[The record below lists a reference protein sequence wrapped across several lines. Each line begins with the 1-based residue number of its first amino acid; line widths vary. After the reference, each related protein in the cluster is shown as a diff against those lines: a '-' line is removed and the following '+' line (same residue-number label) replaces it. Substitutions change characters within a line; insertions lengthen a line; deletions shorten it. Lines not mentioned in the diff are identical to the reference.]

1 MKNTDYLICENLSLK
16 DGKLYFAG
24 QDVAELAREYKTPLY
39 LMDADRI
46 RNRCRTYIDAANKAF
61 NGIFHI
67 MYAGKAAAFKGIYKI
82 LKEEDM
88 YIDVVSCGEMLTAK
102 EAGFPLERAY
112 FHSCNKTD
120 EDIFYGIENGVGYF
134 VVDNEEELYAIDKI
148 SKSLGKVQNILLRL
162 TPGIDPHTFSAVAT
176 GVIDSKFGF
185 GISTGMAEDILRKA
199 LELESINLC
208 GFHCHLGSQIF
219 DRQVF
224 IDGALIM
231 LEFVAMAKSK
241 YGFDTHELDLGGGIG
256 VRYLSSQEAP
266 DISDYI
272 LSLGEFL
279 KEKCKELNIK
289 LPLIGLEPGR
299 SIVADAGMTLYTV
312 GSVKKIPGY
321 SNYVS
326 VDGGMTDNVR
336 YAMYEA
342 PYTLV
347 CPEKMNEDYSMKC
360 YVVGR
365 CCESGDI
372 IQPDVM
378 LPESIKRGDLIAVFT
393 TGAYNYSMASNY
405 NRIPRPALVMLEE
418 GKASLAI
425 RRETNEDL
433 LRLDL

>member
-1 MKNTDYLICENLSLK
+1 MKNSDCLICENLSIK
-16 DGKLYFAG
+16 DGRLFFAG
-24 QDVAELAREYKTPLY
+24 QDVASLAKEYKTPLY
-39 LMDADRI
+39 LMDGDRI
-46 RNRCRTYIDAANKAF
+46 RSRCRTYIDAASGAF
-61 NGIFHI
+61 RGGFRI

-102 EAGFPLERAY
+102 AAGFPLERAY

-120 EDIFYGIENGVGYF
+120 DDIRFGIESGVGYF
-134 VVDNEEELYAIDKI
+134 VVDNEEELFVIDEI
-148 SKSLGKVQNILLRL
+148 AQSLGRVQNILLRL
-162 TPGIDPHTFSAVAT
+162 TPGIDPHTFAAVAT

-185 GISTGMAEDILRKA
+185 GISTGMAEDVLRKA
-199 LELESINLC
+199 LALKGVDLC

-224 IDGALIM
+224 IDGAEIM
-231 LEFVAMAKSK
+231 LEFAALAKNK
-241 YGFDTHELDLGGGIG
+241 HGFETQQLDIGGGIG
-256 VRYLSSQEAP
+256 VRYLASQSAP
-266 DISDYI
+266 DISDYVS
-272 LSLGEFL
+272 SLGAFVS
-279 KEKCKELNIK
+279 EKCAELGIK
-289 LPLIGLEPGR
+289 VPVIGLEPGR
-299 SIVADAGMTLYTV
+299 SIAADAGMTVYTA

-321 SNYVS
+321 SVYVS

-347 CPEKMNEDYSMKC
+347 CPEKMDEEFSMKC
-360 YVVGR
+360 SVVGR

-405 NRIPRPALVMLEE
+405 NRIPRPALVMLEG
-418 GKASLAI
+418 GKSYVAVK
-425 RRETNEDL
+425 RETYEDL
-433 LRLDL
+433 LKLDI